1 LADVSALC
9 PPAEPRSVGWRKM
22 LRIRD
27 YDPSRDSHVLRACF
41 VDLQDFERRLDLRI
55 PPGEQIADSYLD
67 LMFQRCRE
75 FEGVVLVADVD
86 RVMVGFVTIL
96 TRYCSSEPDDDP
108 RAHGFVTDLVVLAAH
123 RGSGV
128 GRSLLRAAEARAREA
143 GAPVLR
149 LSVKA
154 GNTAALNLYSAEGFA
169 ELELYLEK
177 PLA

>member
-1 LADVSALC
+1 MSEK
-9 PPAEPRSVGWRKM
+9 PPFPTGVTVVRGRRAAEPRSVGRRKM

-27 YDPSRDSHVLRACF
+27 YDPSRDSHFLRACF

-55 PPGEQIADSYLD
+55 PPGEQVADSYLD

-123 RGSGV
+123 RGAMSEMWP
-128 GRSLLRAAEARAREA
+128 A
-143 GAPVLR
+143 VL
-149 LSVKA
+149 
-154 GNTAALNLYSAEGFA
+154 
-169 ELELYLEK
+169 
-177 PLA
+177 

>member
-1 LADVSALC
+1 
-9 PPAEPRSVGWRKM
+9 M

-123 RGSGV
+123 RGAMSEMWPAVLSTRIPGSIGLLEQPYQSSLSELQTPLEVSG
-128 GRSLLRAAEARAREA
+128 
-143 GAPVLR
+143 R
-149 LSVKA
+149 LTRGHS
-154 GNTAALNLYSAEGFA
+154 
-169 ELELYLEK
+169 
-177 PLA
+177 

>member
-1 LADVSALC
+1 
-9 PPAEPRSVGWRKM
+9 M

-55 PPGEQIADSYLD
+55 PPGEQVADFYLD
-67 LMFQRCRE
+67 LMFQRCRQ

-108 RAHGFVTDLVVLAAH
+108 RAHGFVTVTLGP
-123 RGSGV
+123 RI
-128 GRSLLRAAEARAREA
+128 LRAE
-143 GAPVLR
+143 
-149 LSVKA
+149 
-154 GNTAALNLYSAEGFA
+154 TAAIVAVALCLHRWGDLSTGGAVR
-169 ELELYLEK
+169 
-177 PLA
+177 